1 MKCDFQR
8 EGESSWISRSKGVA
22 YHECYCKINIL
33 LACVLNLFQD
43 SFVSCLKVL
52 VGVGTKVKPL
62 VRSANS
68 SSVNVW
74 SERLYVMFFVI
85 LGGI

>member
-1 MKCDFQR
+1 M
-8 EGESSWISRSKGVA
+8 A

-52 VGVGTKVKPL
+52 VGVGKQVKPL

-74 SERLYVMFFVI
+74 SERLYVMF
-85 LGGI
+85 L

>member
-1 MKCDFQR
+1 M
-8 EGESSWISRSKGVA
+8 A

-52 VGVGTKVKPL
+52 VGVGTKDKPL
-62 VRSANS
+62 VRAANS
-68 SSVNVW
+68 SSVKVG
-74 SERLYVMFFVI
+74 SERLCVMFFVV